1 MTPFEGHFF
10 EDSSNSN
17 ENKLQ
22 LSPTVKL
29 QLDEVPMEVPMEV
42 PTKVPME
49 VPIEVPIEVPT
60 EVPTKV
66 PMEGE
71 STSAKPGLRSGSER
85 MFVVDCRSNSL
96 ASEEKEDT
104 SNSLFGEREKEKEVL
119 YTNFNEIFKQ
129 DVAGTSQYVGN
140 PMLVEKE
147 IQEASQQILTPKID
161 ARPPS
166 DGKKLLDGL
175 LQTETSKLWGTS
187 FLSKGL
193 SNVGRRINLE
203 FSDEEQKSGSKLAVS
218 LIDSEDGE
226 ENKKWGKEEGV
237 MM

>member
-10 EDSSNSN
+10 EDPSNSM
-17 ENKLQ
+17 EPKLQ

-29 QLDEVPMEVPMEV
+29 PPSEASLETPSVL
-42 PTKVPME
+42 
-49 VPIEVPIEVPT
+49 
-60 EVPTKV
+60 
-66 PMEGE
+66 
-71 STSAKPGLRSGSER
+71 AKPVSRSGSDR

-96 ASEEKEDT
+96 ASEEKEENT
-104 SNSLFGEREKEKEVL
+104 ASLFGDREKEKEIL

-129 DVAGTSQYVGN
+129 EAPATSQYVAD
-140 PMLVEKE
+140 PTLVEKE

-166 DGKKLLDGL
+166 DGKKLLEGL

-193 SNVGRRINLE
+193 SNVGRRINLD
-203 FSDEEQKSGSKLAVS
+203 FGDEEKKSGSKLAVS
-218 LIDSEDGE
+218 LIDSEGE
-226 ENKKWGKEEGV
+226 EEGKKLEPEEGV
-237 MM
+237 MI

>member
-29 QLDEVPMEVPMEV
+29 QLDEVPMEVP
-42 PTKVPME
+42 TKAPME

-66 PMEGE
+66 PMEGG

-193 SNVGRRINLE
+193 SNVGRRINLD

>member
-1 MTPFEGHFF
+1 
-10 EDSSNSN
+10 
-17 ENKLQ
+17 
-22 LSPTVKL
+22 
-29 QLDEVPMEVPMEV
+29 
-42 PTKVPME
+42 
-49 VPIEVPIEVPT
+49 
-60 EVPTKV
+60 
-66 PMEGE
+66 
-71 STSAKPGLRSGSER
+71 

-104 SNSLFGEREKEKEVL
+104 SNSLFGEKEKEKEVL

-129 DVAGTSQYVGN
+129 DTAGTSQYVAD

-161 ARPPS
+161 TRPPS

-193 SNVGRRINLE
+193 SNVGRRINLN
-203 FSDEEQKSGSKLAVS
+203 FSDEEKKSGSKLAVS
-218 LIDSEDGE
+218 LIDSEDEKE
-226 ENKKWGKEEGV
+226 EKKWGKEGRV

>member
-1 MTPFEGHFF
+1 
-10 EDSSNSN
+10 
-17 ENKLQ
+17 
-22 LSPTVKL
+22 
-29 QLDEVPMEVPMEV
+29 
-42 PTKVPME
+42 
-49 VPIEVPIEVPT
+49 
-60 EVPTKV
+60 
-66 PMEGE
+66 
-71 STSAKPGLRSGSER
+71 

-193 SNVGRRINLE
+193 SNVGRRINLD
-203 FSDEEQKSGSKLAVS
+203 FSDEEKKSGSKLAVS

>member
-17 ENKLQ
+17 ENKFQ

-29 QLDEVPMEVPMEV
+29 QLDEIPMEV
-42 PTKVPME
+42 PTKAPME

-66 PMEGE
+66 PMEGG

-193 SNVGRRINLE
+193 SNVGRRINLD
-203 FSDEEQKSGSKLAVS
+203 FSDEEKKSGSKLAVS